1 MKTPTFIR
9 SHAGR
14 LLCWLAVLAL
24 SGLTYLAC
32 ADSPRAQALREKA
45 AAMEQKARDL
55 KADGHGEQ
63 AQQVM
68 AEVRELLACAGKME
82 QAAPGDRE
90 QGMAERVAMKQ
101 ELAELQAEVREL
113 RAAGKLDQ
121 AAEVKQHALELQRVL
136 EETADRPPMKRP
148 ELQGPRPGERPGPMP
163 PEAVEM
169 QQRLRHLQVA
179 IDNLHAAGLHEP
191 AERLAQEKERM
202 MDRMRADAGPGREM
216 REQME
221 RLQNQIQELRRAL
234 EDLRG
239 QFEELRREQR

>member
-1 MKTPTFIR
+1 MTFT
-9 SHAGR
+9 
-14 LLCWLAVLAL
+14 V
-24 SGLTYLAC
+24 C

-45 AAMEQKARDL
+45 AALEQKARDL
-55 KADGHGEQ
+55 KAEGHGEE

-68 AEVRELLACAGKME
+68 ADVHELLARAEKMD
-82 QAAPGDRE
+82 QSLPGELRQPDR
-90 QGMAERVAMKQ
+90 AELKQ
-101 ELAELQAEVREL
+101 KLAKLQAEIQEL

-121 AAEVKQHALELQRVL
+121 AAELKERALELQRVL
-136 EETADRPPMKRP
+136 EKSADRPPVKRP
-148 ELQGPRPGERPGPMP
+148 ELQGPRPGERAGPMP

-202 MDRMRADAGPGREM
+202 MDRMRVEAGPGREM

-221 RLQNQIQELRRAL
+221 RLQNQVQELRRAL
-234 EDLRG
+234 EDLRK
-239 QFEELRREQR
+239 QLEELRRERR

>member
-1 MKTPTFIR
+1 MKTRTFIQ

-24 SGLTYLAC
+24 SGMAFLAC
-32 ADSPRAQALREKA
+32 ADAPRAQALREKA
-45 AAMEQKARDL
+45 AALEQKARDL

-68 AEVRELLACAGKME
+68 AEVRELLARADKME

-90 QGMAERVAMKQ
+90 QDMAERVAMKQ
-101 ELAELQAEVREL
+101 KLAKLQAEVQEL
-113 RAAGKLDQ
+113 RAAGKLDR
-121 AAEVKQHALELQRVL
+121 AAEAKQRAFELQRAL
-136 EETADRPPMKRP
+136 EESAARPPVKRP
-148 ELQGPRPGERPGPMP
+148 ELKGPRPGERPGPMP
-163 PEAVEM
+163 PEAAEM

-191 AERLAQEKERM
+191 AERLAQERERM
-202 MDRMRADAGPGREM
+202 MDRMRAEAGPGREM

-234 EDLRG
+234 EDLRR
-239 QFEELRREQR
+239 QFEELRHEQR